1 MYVGMTSTNKSMC
14 SVIKNLQ
21 LNFFFMHTCR
31 NPGCRKQ
38 SAEEEEEQRRGEGL
52 DVISDDTFLNSEHP
66 QPQNISQQREGD
78 ERERKNNLKVPNVT
92 PRPQRKRRNRTSA
105 ELNK

>member
-1 MYVGMTSTNKSMC
+1 M
-14 SVIKNLQ
+14 
-21 LNFFFMHTCR
+21 
-31 NPGCRKQ
+31 
-38 SAEEEEEQRRGEGL
+38 
-52 DVISDDTFLNSEHP
+52 DVISDDKFLNSEHP

>member
-1 MYVGMTSTNKSMC
+1 M
-14 SVIKNLQ
+14 
-21 LNFFFMHTCR
+21 
-31 NPGCRKQ
+31 
-38 SAEEEEEQRRGEGL
+38 
-52 DVISDDTFLNSEHP
+52 ISDDTFLTSEHP